1 MKYPTLE
8 EVESA
13 DCLQLVKWWRFLP
26 SPGVS
31 AFDSESFEEVL
42 EREIDVMYSI
52 GDKIER
58 LGGITPE
65 ISKQVGWDNENNI

>member
-13 DCLQLVKWWRFLP
+13 DCLQLVKWWRLLP